1 MLTLFSAAISVLL
14 VYLFLPYFNELSGQ
28 TLSFS
33 FKNYPELVYMLAGLL
48 LLTGLLS
55 GSYPALVLSGFKPI
69 EVLRKKI
76 QVKGSN
82 FFIKSLVTF
91 QFALSIGLLIAT
103 IIILQQLSFMHSKDL
118 GFNKDNVV
126 MINMDADD
134 KTRAFSLFKQ
144 SLQSI
149 PGVSAI
155 TGGSIGLGAQEGRMG
170 RR

>member
-1 MLTLFSAAISVLL
+1 M
-14 VYLFLPYFNELSGQ
+14 YLFLPYFNELSGQ

>member
-1 MLTLFSAAISVLL
+1 
-14 VYLFLPYFNELSGQ
+14 
-28 TLSFS
+28 
-33 FKNYPELVYMLAGLL
+33 MLAGLL